1 MGLKGYWELVWEKGI
16 VCLPS
21 SLAVA
26 EEIMMSRPSLCIFVD
41 LPVVCPNGARC
52 TASSGPSF
60 PMFLEV
66 GLMTRQQLCL
76 KSS

>member
-1 MGLKGYWELVWEKGI
+1 M
-16 VCLPS
+16 CRPS

-26 EEIMMSRPSLCIFVD
+26 EEIMMSRLSCAFLLFCQPFVRMEHAEPLLQD
-41 LPVVCPNGARC
+41 PV
-52 TASSGPSF
+52 SQW
-60 PMFLEV
+60 FLEV